1 MARLH
6 LVRHG
11 RAAAG
16 FDAHLDPG
24 LDAAGRGQ
32 AAAFAAEFAARC
44 AGDAGRPLSLLC
56 SPLRRTQE
64 TAAPLAQLWRCTPLL
79 EPRVAELPS
88 PPGIALADR
97 GPWIRELLRGHWSE
111 AAPELRRWRRS
122 MIDSLLALRADSVI
136 FTHFI
141 AINVA
146 IGAAL
151 DSDRILVSQ
160 PDHCSCTELANDGG
174 RLRLLA
180 EGRQLET
187 EIL

>member
-1 MARLH
+1 MARLF

-11 RAAAG
+11 KAAAG
-16 FDAHLDPG
+16 FDSHPDPG
-24 LDAAGRGQ
+24 LDPLGREQ
-32 AAAFAAEFAARC
+32 AAAFAAAFAARC
-44 AGDAGRPLSLLC
+44 EADARPALLC

-64 TAAPLAQLWRCTPLL
+64 TAAALLQHWPCQPLL

-88 PPGIALADR
+88 PPGMTVAER
-97 GPWIRELLRGHWSE
+97 GPWLKALMRGRWTEAGAELQAWRRALLDCLL
-111 AAPELRRWRRS
+111 ELRQ
-122 MIDSLLALRADSVI
+122 DSVI
-136 FTHFI
+136 VTHFV

-146 IGAAL
+146 IGAAQ
-151 DSDRILVSQ
+151 DSDQVLVSR

-180 EGRQLET
+180 EGRQMET